1 MYLNVDKSVFT
12 SVFALRAWNLVRKCG
27 CYPDRCSIGLLAF
40 TVNQAGISSGFSRW
54 ASSLGYLEMNAE
66 KVHSGKLEQERN
78 GNSFPPFFLLLPVF
92 TTSHPSH
99 SGQLSP
105 SCMYGFLFFGSE
117 FCRLGLCR
125 SSSANILL
133 KASKKL
139 STSFSSF
146 VRKVNNLLPSDDRE
160 TVNFGNGGSSC
171 VCFSASGFALCASV
185 FALRAGF
192 FAVVIVNILLMV
204 CCGIKTEG
212 ISAGTSIRSRRKR
225 ELSLAPS

>member
-1 MYLNVDKSVFT
+1 
-12 SVFALRAWNLVRKCG
+12 
-27 CYPDRCSIGLLAF
+27 
-40 TVNQAGISSGFSRW
+40 
-54 ASSLGYLEMNAE
+54 
-66 KVHSGKLEQERN
+66 
-78 GNSFPPFFLLLPVF
+78 
-92 TTSHPSH
+92 
-99 SGQLSP
+99 
-105 SCMYGFLFFGSE
+105 
-117 FCRLGLCR
+117 
-125 SSSANILL
+125 
-133 KASKKL
+133 L